1 METLSPFFGT
11 GPFPSWRISFVT
23 PMIAV
28 VRLKKRVVVVDERV
42 VLVVDVKRR
51 DGSRNMVL
59 RRAGGRWWKYL
70 WAV

>member
-1 METLSPFFGT
+1 
-11 GPFPSWRISFVT
+11 
-23 PMIAV
+23 MIAV
-28 VRLKKRVVVVDERV
+28 VRLKKRVFVVGERV
-42 VLVVDVKRR
+42 VLVVDDVKRR